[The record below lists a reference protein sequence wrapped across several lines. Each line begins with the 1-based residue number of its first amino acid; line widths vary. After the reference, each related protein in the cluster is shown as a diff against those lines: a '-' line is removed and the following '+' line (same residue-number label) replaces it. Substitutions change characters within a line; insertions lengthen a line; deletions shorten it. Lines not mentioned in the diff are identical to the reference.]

1 MVHYAR
7 TYGAQVSCLKP
18 YLVSVETDIALG
30 GTPLF
35 SIVGL
40 ADRAIDESR
49 DRVSAAIKHTGF
61 ESPKSGAKK
70 IIVSLAPADL
80 RKEGPMFDVAI
91 ALAYLLAMDEI
102 RFDPEPYLFIGE
114 LSLDGAVRPVP
125 GVLPLVAHALKVGKR
140 AVFVP
145 KDNEREA
152 AMVDGVE
159 VYGVR
164 TLGEIIEHLNEKEK
178 AVGGEGGANS
188 SATPLP
194 LRGEGA
200 AQNQTPQNSGSS
212 PLRGRG
218 CPTGQVRGGEEVVV
232 RRHLS
237 PAPRTEMAAGSVET
251 PFSFEDIRG
260 QESAKR
266 AAVICAAGG
275 HNLGLYG
282 PPGTGKTMLARA
294 IASIMPPLSF
304 EDMLEVNS
312 IHSVVGGLRDG
323 IITTPPIRSPH
334 HTSSYVALVGG
345 GSNPRPGEATLAH
358 KGVLFLDE
366 FPEFDRRV
374 LEALR
379 QPLEDRVISISRAK
393 GSVLFPARFTL
404 VAAMNPCPCGNWGHP
419 TVPCTCVPMTL
430 ERYRRKISGPI
441 ADRVDL
447 WTQMGPVEL
456 SDLGKRSAEGTE
468 TKVAREEVARA
479 RAAQL
484 ARFGTSSRTN
494 SDLSARELDAMIPE
508 NAPARALLAQAG
520 AKMNLSPR
528 GYHRTLKVARTI
540 ADLAGAE
547 ILATEHVLEALQYR
561 QRKD

>member
-1 MVHYAR
+1 MSAVHYAR

-18 YLVSVETDIALG
+18 FLVSVETDISLG
-30 GTPLF
+30 GNPLF

-40 ADRAIDESR
+40 ADKAIDESR

-125 GVLPLVAHALKVGKR
+125 GVLPLVAHALKVGKK

-164 TLGEIIEHLNEKEK
+164 TLGEIIEHLNEKEGG
-178 AVGGEGGANS
+178 VGGEGGGGSGDTPHLN
-188 SATPLP
+188 PLP
-194 LRGEGA
+194 VRGEEA
-200 AQNQTPQNSGSS
+200 APST
-212 PLRGRG
+212 
-218 CPTGQVRGGEEVVV
+218 V
-232 RRHLS
+232 RRYLS

-312 IHSVVGGLRDG
+312 IHSVVGALRDG

-379 QPLEDRVISISRAK
+379 QPLEDRVISVSRAK

-456 SDLGKRSAEGTE
+456 ADLGRRSAEGTE
-468 TKVAREEVARA
+468 TKIAREEVACA

-540 ADLAGAE
+540 ADLAGIE

-561 QRKD
+561 QRKE